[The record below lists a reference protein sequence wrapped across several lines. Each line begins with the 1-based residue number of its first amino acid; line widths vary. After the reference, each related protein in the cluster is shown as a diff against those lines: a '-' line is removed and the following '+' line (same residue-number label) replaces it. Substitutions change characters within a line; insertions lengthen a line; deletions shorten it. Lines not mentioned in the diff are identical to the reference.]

1 MATQIITLTSAGVNS
16 GPNYAIYWSSDCV
29 NYNLLTGSSPIFLP
43 SVGSTASVD
52 LPLTTTCISLRNIN
66 SVCNNELTTSVQL
79 CPTPTTTTTSTTT
92 IAPTTTTSTTSTTT
106 TSTTSTSTT
115 TTTQPPSTTT
125 TTGTPQSQWTASNY
139 DCGGGTL
146 NDVGINGSFMGTLS
160 GPSTFPL
167 TSTLYG
173 YKTNP
178 NGINYGG
185 SNTIQANVTTNI
197 AGTGNCAVLRVEING
212 VTPTPY
218 ETYFTSNPF
227 PQVSGVVI
235 NPGDQ
240 VWVYVQCYSG
250 SCPSTTTTTTTT
262 TTSTTSTTTTSTTTT
277 TQAPTTT
284 TTTLCNTTS
293 SLIYFCDT
301 YDGLPQGC
309 SSSVDACSAA
319 LSSSVYFTGTLQNG
333 TLLYNGQC
341 ITQTCDNPFNY
352 YGPNWFRIGNQVFYL
367 TGSCNNEVS
376 QLTGCCECW
385 TVVNEDTVSINYTYT
400 DCGGAQSSPNL
411 IAGGVRKHCIE
422 AGTIFVVNSPIGG
435 LLGEYDCMTSCS
447 GSPTECPDCSPSAST
462 TTTTTSTTTTST
474 TTTTA
479 APPPTTTTTST
490 TTTTNCPATIYTHGA
505 VRATCSDYCTTNYL
519 IQTTN
524 CADNNYSNLT
534 IGDFIYGIS
543 GPGFVAYSN
552 VSTDTTTGPF
562 RIAEIDAN
570 GEVIDILVCSG
581 GSCIP
586 L

>member
-1 MATQIITLTSAGVNS
+1 MPTNTITLTSAGVNS
-16 GPNYAIYWSSDCV
+16 GPNYAVYWSSDCV
-29 NYNLLTGSSPIFLP
+29 NYTLLTGSSPIFLP

-185 SNTIQANVTTNI
+185 SNTIQANVTTNLP
-197 AGTGNCAVLRVEING
+197 GTGNCAVLRVEING

-250 SCPSTTTTTTTT
+250 SCPATTTTTAAPTTTTTTTT
-262 TTSTTSTTTTSTTTT
+262 TTAAPTTTTSTTTT

-284 TTTLCNTTS
+284 TTT
-293 SLIYFCDT
+293 DA
-301 YDGLPQGC
+301 YD
-309 SSSVDACSAA
+309 
-319 LSSSVYFTGTLQNG
+319 
-333 TLLYNGQC
+333 
-341 ITQTCDNPFNY
+341 Y
-352 YGPNWFRIGNQVFYL
+352 YVA
-367 TGSCNNEVS
+367 
-376 QLTGCCECW
+376 
-385 TVVNEDTVSINYTYT
+385 D
-400 DCGGAQSSPNL
+400 
-411 IAGGVRKHCIE
+411 
-422 AGTIFVVNSPIGG
+422 
-435 LLGEYDCMTSCS
+435 EYDCNGCTISTYGVLVGFPVGTSVTVGKFYRRFDDQPFVYEILEGTGP
-447 GSPTECPDCSPSAST
+447 GSPAVLLKTPQYNTCTLACAAYTTTTTST
-462 TTTTTSTTTTST
+462 TTTSTTTTSTTTTST

-505 VRATCSDYCTTNYL
+505 VRATCSDFCNTNYL

-543 GPGFVAYSN
+543 GAGFVAYSN

-570 GEVIDILVCSG
+570 GQVIDILVCSG